1 MLFETGSKILFM
13 GDSITDAGRT
23 QPVGEGL
30 FGPYGT
36 GWVNQ
41 VAGLLGESYPE
52 RRLRLVNMGT
62 SGHTVRDLAERWD
75 RDVFQQ
81 KPDWVVVMIGT
92 NDVWRQFDL
101 PLQPEIHV
109 LPDEYR
115 ATLDRLVVETL
126 PRVRGMVLLTPFYLE
141 PNRTDAMRATMDRY
155 GEIVRETA
163 HHHGTRFADTQAA
176 MAPLLAAYHSSYIS
190 WDRVHPSA
198 IGHMAITRAF
208 LDAVDFHWGGEK

>member
-1 MLFETGSKILFM
+1 MLFKTGSKILFM

-41 VAGLLGESYPE
+41 VAGLLGEAYPE
-52 RRLRLVNMGT
+52 RRLRLVNMGM
-62 SGHTVRDLAERWD
+62 SGYTVRNLAERWD
-75 RDVFQQ
+75 LDVFQQ

-109 LPDEYR
+109 LADEYR
-115 ATLDRLVVETL
+115 ATLDRLVSETL
-126 PRVRGMVLLTPFYLE
+126 PRVSGMVLLTPFYLE
-141 PNRTDAMRATMDRY
+141 PNHTDAMRAAMDRY
-155 GEIVRETA
+155 GDIVRETA
-163 HHHGTRFADTQAA
+163 ERHSTRFADTQAA
-176 MAPLLAAYHSSYIS
+176 MAPLLANYHSSYVS
-190 WDRVHPSA
+190 WDRVHPSS

-208 LDAVDFHWGGEK
+208 LDAVGFHWGGEK